1 MLRLF
6 AVSGLCL
13 GLMTGCATT
22 TKLMSFKKEG
32 ETPLQQ
38 VFKAQPEISRE
49 HQNTSIQQVFNR
61 AESPTASKITVIQT
75 GLMDDSVSAIKT
87 EYLFKLNDEKWQLQ
101 SKQQSYQ
108 CARGKKSKGFQTA
121 LCS

>member
-6 AVSGLCL
+6 AISGLCL

-22 TKLMSFKKEG
+22 TKLMSFGSG
-32 ETPLQQ
+32 ESPMQQ
-38 VFKAQPEISRE
+38 VLKAQPEISKE

-61 AESPTASKITVIQT
+61 VESPTVSRITVIQT

-87 EYLFKLNDEKWQLQ
+87 EYLFKLDDKKWLLQ
-101 SKQQSYQ
+101 NKQQSYQ
-108 CARGKKSKGFQTA
+108 CARGKNTRGFQSK

>member
-1 MLRLF
+1 MLRLI
-6 AVSGLCL
+6 AISGLCL

-22 TKLMSFKKEG
+22 TKLMSLGGG
-32 ETPLQQ
+32 ESPMQQ
-38 VFKAQPEISRE
+38 VLKAQPEISKE

-61 AESPTASKITVIQT
+61 VESPTVSRITVIQT

-87 EYLFKLNDEKWQLQ
+87 EYLFKLDDKKWQLQ
-101 SKQQSYQ
+101 NKQQSYQ
-108 CARGKKSKGFQTA
+108 CARGKNTRSFQSQ